1 MKQKQNK
8 TKKTKNPASE
18 SGSVDWEGAV
28 MIVFEWERHK
38 EIIPLRGLVHD
49 QSLGPP
55 TLNHSHSC
63 GIPKKNLL
71 THSGHAETSGRRA
84 SVPSQLR
91 ASVLCLLQ
99 E

>member
-1 MKQKQNK
+1 MAEWNKNKKQ
-8 TKKTKNPASE
+8 TKNPTSE

-55 TLNHSHSC
+55 TLNHSRSC
-63 GIPKKNLL
+63 GIPKKNLN
-71 THSGHAETSGRRA
+71 T
-84 SVPSQLR
+84 
-91 ASVLCLLQ
+91 
-99 E
+99 

>member
-1 MKQKQNK
+1 
-8 TKKTKNPASE
+8 
-18 SGSVDWEGAV
+18 

-55 TLNHSHSC
+55 TLNHSRSC
-63 GIPKKNLL
+63 GIPKKNLNTEWACRDLRKKSIPTLGAL
-71 THSGHAETSGRRA
+71 TIEGKCA
-84 SVPSQLR
+84 
-91 ASVLCLLQ
+91 LLQ